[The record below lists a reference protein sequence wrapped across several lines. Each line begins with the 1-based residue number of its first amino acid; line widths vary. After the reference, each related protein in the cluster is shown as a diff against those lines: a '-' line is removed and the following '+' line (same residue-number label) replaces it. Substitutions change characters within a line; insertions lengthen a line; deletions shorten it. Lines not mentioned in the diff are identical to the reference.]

1 MRDQVIDTVGQIST
15 ALPLWMTSKQTDGR
29 VLGFTPAW
37 VIAYVNPGR
46 GRQIAYYLQTQF
58 GQQLNKVDFKV
69 DRYILDR
76 SLSLNWDTATQ
87 DWTPQPSLTTFDRFD
102 TSGFEFYGNVSIA
115 TNLAYADV
123 NERTL
128 DYISS
133 LGGLDGEISQINGDT
148 IVFVKQEDYTTP
160 GGSSYSTVTDAW
172 QEFVTVYDV
181 PEEFDAPGF
190 EYDESY
196 TISGGEE
203 IECVETT
210 ASNGRVTYVNTTGSI
225 KVYPN
230 LPITLAT
237 PIGGL
242 SAGLHVVLTT
252 PSLTTFTLARAATV
266 TNVEGS
272 TDLITISSASGFSVG
287 SAVTFYPTV
296 FGGLVAGTTYYI
308 LTITAI
314 SGGAAQITLSLT
326 PNGTRETLS
335 SAAGTCIMRGT
346 QLTLTNDTGVM
357 SAFTYNERLAVYQ
370 ITVDPVS
377 TVVTLN
383 LVGQTATGDFV
394 QVQRG
399 SRYRSAQLYI
409 PNSPGTGLTRISWI
423 PLTTVVTEET
433 TFDQG
438 SVEFI
443 EPVDMYNPGEINDK
457 YLVFPKTN
465 ILV

>member
-1 MRDQVIDTVGQIST
+1 
-15 ALPLWMTSKQTDGR
+15 
-29 VLGFTPAW
+29 
-37 VIAYVNPGR
+37 
-46 GRQIAYYLQTQF
+46 
-58 GQQLNKVDFKV
+58 
-69 DRYILDR
+69 
-76 SLSLNWDTATQ
+76 
-87 DWTPQPSLTTFDRFD
+87 
-102 TSGFEFYGNVSIA
+102 
-115 TNLAYADV
+115 
-123 NERTL
+123 
-128 DYISS
+128 
-133 LGGLDGEISQINGDT
+133 
-148 IVFVKQEDYTTP
+148 VFVKQEDYTTP

-172 QEFVTVYDV
+172 QEFVTVYANPDEND
-181 PEEFDAPGF
+181 PFNGSFFDPLFIDNGSGERSPATNAFNAFPGSF
-190 EYDESY
+190 DNGY

-203 IECVETT
+203 IECVSTDSAT
-210 ASNGRVTYVNTTGSI
+210 GRVTYVNTTEST

-230 LPITLAT
+230 LPITLT
-237 PIGGL
+237 GTSFGGL

-252 PSLTTFTLARAATV
+252 PGLTTFTLARAATV

-272 TDLITISSASGFSVG
+272 TDLITISSSSGFSVG

-308 LTITAI
+308 LTISAI
-314 SGGAAQITLSLT
+314 EDGAAQITVSLV

-346 QLTLTNDTGVM
+346 ELSLTNASGSM

-377 TVVTLN
+377 TVVRLN

-409 PNSPGTGLTRISWI
+409 PNSPGTGLTRISWL
-423 PLTTVVTEET
+423 PLNTVVTDET

-443 EPVDMYNPGEINDK
+443 EPVDMYNPGEINYK
-457 YLVFPKTN
+457 FLVFPKSN